1 MTPFAAIDF
10 ETAGYDPTSAC
21 SLGIVAA
28 NEDGSVTEWHRL
40 IRPPVMRFAPGC
52 IAIHGIRPEIP
63 FLFGCTARLARHVWA
78 GLPRHKLDVV
88 AGALGFSF
96 RHHDALEDARACA
109 FIVRKALERSGTD
122 DIEAMMKTQRQRLH
136 IFRVHRTKQD
146 YGLCGEL
153 L

>member
-10 ETAGYDPTSAC
+10 ETAGYDPASAC

-52 IAIHGIRPEIP
+52 IAIHGIRPE
-63 FLFGCTARLARHVWA
+63 
-78 GLPRHKLDVV
+78 DV
-88 AGALGFSF
+88 
-96 RHHDALEDARACA
+96 ED
-109 FIVRKALERSGTD
+109 
-122 DIEAMMKTQRQRLH
+122 MMKTQRQRLH
-136 IFRVHRTKQD
+136 AFRVHRTKQD
-146 YGLCGEL
+146 YALCGEL